1 MIPRSATGTPTADF
15 SRAVPAGSSRRI
27 AMARTAPAAITSG
40 HIETRPSA
48 PTCTAVI
55 PSGERQA
62 NQIREASAALL
73 ESGTSGA

>member
-1 MIPRSATGTPTADF
+1 
-15 SRAVPAGSSRRI
+15 
-27 AMARTAPAAITSG
+27 MARTSAPAAITSG

-55 PSGERQA
+55 PTAASSA

-73 ESGTSGA
+73 ESGASD